1 MALIRFIVLDD
12 EFIGDDFIGQYTIPF
27 PCIRPGNFLSFFKTV
42 NTSVLTNRVV
52 IQTDTGYRHVR
63 LLSNLGEALENTTL
77 FVHVAVSEKWAGE
90 VLDFEHFWI
99 YAVLNSSSFSV
110 SIFFNVWIA
119 VVTQEP

>member
-27 PCIRPGNFLSFFKTV
+27 PCIRPGNFFLFLFGAGRLFKRLGL
-42 NTSVLTNRVV
+42 LTNRAWFNPKP
-52 IQTDTGYRHVR
+52 TGYRHVR

-90 VLDFEHFWI
+90 VLDFQYFLYL
-99 YAVLNSSSFSV
+99 YASFC
-110 SIFFNVWIA
+110 F
-119 VVTQEP
+119 